1 MTLSDELKILDDK
14 IKQIK
19 LSMIQ
24 VKKQPK
30 YLLYLLKIF
39 CKNTNIDWL
48 KDLGHKDLGH
58 RPSVL
63 EKTKFEYSPL
73 GMSLTKSF
81 KKDNVKNIANRE
93 SDFNYDSK
101 HSFYRFY
108 KEYNELEEMSL
119 DSKWNKM
126 KEVY

>member
-1 MTLSDELKILDDK
+1 MTGE
-14 IKQIK
+14 
-19 LSMIQ
+19 
-24 VKKQPK
+24 
-30 YLLYLLKIF
+30 
-39 CKNTNIDWL
+39 
-48 KDLGHKDLGH
+48 DLGH

-73 GMSLTKSF
+73 GMSHSKST

-108 KEYNELEEMSL
+108 KECNEFEENSQG
-119 DSKWNKM
+119 SKYK
-126 KEVY
+126 KIKK